1 MPVADDLPLRG
12 FRILD
17 LTRLLPGAF
26 TTALLADLGAEVLN
40 VEQPGTGDPMRAY
53 RPRVGDASAY
63 TWVVDRNKRS
73 VAVNLRTPEGVAI
86 IRRLAAGH
94 DAVIESFRPGVAE
107 RLGIGYE
114 ALGDVNPALVY
125 CSLSGYGA
133 TGPLASHA
141 GHDLNYIGRAGLVS
155 ITGVDG
161 RPAIPGTQVADLG
174 GALFAASGLLAAL
187 LDAQRTGR
195 GRHVDVALA
204 DAAFALL
211 AVPAAEHLADGSLAG
226 PGDSLLTGRYPAY
239 AVYDCADGRHLSV
252 AALEP
257 PFWRAVCEGVGRPDL
272 EPTAPDPSAFPVWRA
287 IFASRTRDEWLAV
300 LGGPDTCVG
309 PVNDMREAMADPQL
323 RARGMV
329 RTVDGPTGEETL
341 QIGTAVK
348 FAGAEP
354 PAPAPAP
361 ALGDATREVLS
372 EIGYPDDEIERLLAE
387 GVVQAATAEAAL

>member
-1 MPVADDLPLRG
+1 VPDADDLPLRG

-26 TTALLADLGAEVLN
+26 TTALLADLGAEVLK
-40 VEQPGTGDPMRAY
+40 VEQPGIGDPMRAY
-53 RPRVGDASAY
+53 PPKIGDASAY

-73 VAVNLRTPEGVAI
+73 VAVNLRTAEGVAI

-94 DAVIESFRPGVAE
+94 DAVIESFRPGVAD
-107 RLGIGYE
+107 RLGVGYE
-114 ALGDVNPALVY
+114 ALAEVNPALVY

-133 TGPLASHA
+133 TGPMASHA

-155 ITGVDG
+155 VTGVDG

-187 LDAQRTGR
+187 LGAQRTGR

-211 AVPAAEHLADGSLAG
+211 AVPAAEHLADGSLSG
-226 PGDSLLTGRYPAY
+226 PGDSLLTGRYPSY
-239 AVYDCADGRHLSV
+239 AVYECADGRYLSV

-272 EPTAPDPSAFPVWRA
+272 EPTATDPSAFPVWRA

-300 LGGPDTCVG
+300 LEGPDTCVG

-323 RARGMV
+323 RARDMI
-329 RTVDGPTGEETL
+329 RTVNGPDGEEAV
-341 QIGTAVK
+341 QIGPAVK
-348 FAGAEP
+348 FSGVEP
-354 PAPAPAP
+354 PAPSPAP
-361 ALGDATREVLS
+361 ALGDVTRAVLADA
-372 EIGYPDDEIERLLAE
+372 GYSDDEIERLVAE
-387 GVVQAATAEAAL
+387 GVVEAATAGAAL